1 VASGALPLRI
11 PIPGGLETSISA
23 RSKQCF
29 LVFTCTERKIRCRC
43 GYRGVEKLDFVDK
56 YSPYAKR
63 FEDYVSMLCA
73 KMTLTDAA
81 SVAEIDWK
89 AAKRIE
95 KKYLSQFVLGL
106 DELNPTRLGID
117 EVAYEKG
124 HSYLTVVR
132 DIDHGKVIW
141 VGQMRKKET
150 LDAFFTELG
159 AEKSVRS
166 GFRSRRCSSLLSMT
180 CLRF

>member
-1 VASGALPLRI
+1 MPRLKLSPLFRDLDL
-11 PIPGGLETSISA
+11 G
-23 RSKQCF
+23 SKQCF
-29 LVFTCTERKIRCRC
+29 LAFTERKIRCRC
-43 GYRGVEKLDFVDK
+43 GYRGVEKQDFVDK
-56 YSPYAKR
+56 YSPYTKR